1 VNRISHV
8 LDTSALLAHYF
19 NEPGAGLLDELWADE
34 SNRLAVSAVTVAEL
48 KGRLQQEITDD
59 TEALKAAD
67 AYLNELT
74 TCLPVDRATAEVAW
88 QLRQVTPDRL
98 PLVDALIA
106 ATARAAGAILMH
118 KDPHMS
124 QIPSA
129 LVQQVALPPEAD
141 NRG

>member
-1 VNRISHV
+1 MSRVSHV

-19 NEPGAGLLDELWADE
+19 NEPGAMLLDTLWAEE
-34 SNRLAVSAVTVAEL
+34 SNRLAISAVTVAEL
-48 KGRLQQEITDD
+48 KGRLNHEIADD
-59 TEALKAAD
+59 AEALNAAD

-74 TCLPVDRATAEVAW
+74 TCLPVDRATAEAAL
-88 QLRQVTPDRL
+88 QLRQATPNRL

-106 ATARAAGAILMH
+106 ATARVAGAVLVH

-129 LVQQVALPPEAD
+129 LVQQMALPENPNE
-141 NRG
+141 